1 MNIGSDK
8 EMYIPRDSPQGE
20 LDLKSIYAYLYRHH
34 DFLEK

>member
-1 MNIGSDK
+1 MCSDK
-8 EMYIPRDSPQGE
+8 EMYITRDSPRGE